1 MSKVYYYCNN
11 CGHEAA
17 KWLGKCPACKQWNT
31 LIEEVKPSNKK
42 NQLFNL
48 AVASSPATLIQNIK
62 HESSM
67 MTTTTDAELDI
78 VLGGG
83 IVSGSVILLAG
94 EPGIGKSTLLLQ
106 IALSYKGETLYVSGE
121 EAPTQIKMRAD
132 RIGIKNQHCHV
143 FSETST
149 TKIINHCE
157 NRFKNENPYQLIII
171 DSIQTLFSDYIDT
184 TVGSVSQIKQC
195 CSELVQYAKKTNTPI
210 ILIGHITKEGQIAG
224 PKILEHMVDV
234 VLNFEGEKTHLYR
247 ILRAS
252 KNRYGATSQVGVYEM
267 VESGLKQV
275 LNPSTILMNDGEQQ
289 MSGTSIASTFE
300 GQKTFLVEVQALV
313 TPAVYGTPQRSV
325 NGFNLKR
332 LNILLAVLE
341 KKCGFKL
348 SSQDVFLNIAGGIS
362 VSDPSMDLAIVAS
375 ILSSNEDFIIGAN
388 ICFAGE
394 VGLNGEVRPIPRIES
409 HIQEAQRIGF
419 KTIVISSKN
428 KLVSIYKKIEIINC
442 DKVMD
447 LYTYLANLIQSKPM
461 G

>member
-1 MSKVYYYCNN
+1 MSKVYFYCTN

-31 LIEEVKPSNKK
+31 IVEELKPVNKK
-42 NQLFNL
+42 NKLFNL
-48 AVASSPATLIQNIK
+48 SMDSSESILIQNIK
-62 HESSM
+62 NESSM
-67 MTTTTDAELDI
+67 MTTTMDAELDI

-106 IALSYKGETLYVSGE
+106 IALLYKGETLYVSGE

-132 RIGIKNQHCHV
+132 RIGIKNQYCHV

-149 TKIINHCE
+149 TKIITHCE
-157 NRFKNENPYQLIII
+157 NRLKQEKPYQLMII

-184 TVGSVSQIKQC
+184 PIGSVSQIKQC

-210 ILIGHITKEGQIAG
+210 ILIGHITKEVQIAG

-247 ILRAS
+247 ILRSS
-252 KNRYGATSQVGVYEM
+252 KNRYGSTAKVGVYEM

-275 LNPSTILMNDGEQQ
+275 LNPSTILLNDGEQQ

-313 TPAVYGTPQRSV
+313 TPAVYGTPQRSA

-332 LNILLAVLE
+332 LNMLLAVLE

-348 SSQDVFLNIAGGIS
+348 SAQDVFLNIAGGIS

-375 ILSSNEDFIIGAN
+375 ILSSNGDFVIGPK

-394 VGLNGEVRPIPRIES
+394 VGLNGEIRPIPRIES
-409 HIQEAQRIGF
+409 HIQEADRIGF
-419 KTIVISSKN
+419 NSIVISSKN
-428 KLVSIYKKIEIINC
+428 KLISNSEKIRIVKC
-442 DKVMD
+442 DRVMD
-447 LYTYLANLIQSKPM
+447 LYTHLANFK
-461 G
+461 

>member
-31 LIEEVKPSNKK
+31 LVEEVKPSNKK
-42 NQLFNL
+42 NKLFNL
-48 AVASSPATLIQNIK
+48 AVASSSATLIQNIK

-106 IALSYKGETLYVSGE
+106 IALSYKSETLYVSGE
-121 EAPTQIKMRAD
+121 EALTQIKMRAD

-157 NRFKNENPYQLIII
+157 NRFKKENPYQLIII

-184 TVGSVSQIKQC
+184 TVGSISQIKQC

-224 PKILEHMVDV
+224 PKVLEHMVDV

-252 KNRYGATSQVGVYEM
+252 KNRYGATSKVGVYEM

-375 ILSSNEDFIIGAN
+375 ILSSNEDFIIGTN

-447 LYTYLANLIQSKPM
+447 LYTYLANLIPSKPM

>member
-1 MSKVYYYCNN
+1 MSKVYFYCTN
-11 CGHEAA
+11 CGHESP

-31 LIEEVKPSNKK
+31 LVEELKPTDKK
-42 NQLFNL
+42 HQLFNL
-48 AVASSPATLIQNIK
+48 SMDSTSATLIEDIK
-62 HESSM
+62 NESSM
-67 MTTTTDAELDI
+67 MTATMDAELDV

-83 IVSGSVILLAG
+83 VVAGSVILLAG

-121 EAPTQIKMRAD
+121 EAPSQIKMRAN
-132 RIGIKNQHCHV
+132 RIGIRSQYCHV

-149 TKIINHCE
+149 SKIISHCE
-157 NRFKNENPYQLIII
+157 NRAKKENSYQLIII
-171 DSIQTLFSDYIDT
+171 DSIQTLFSNYIDT
-184 TVGSVSQIKQC
+184 PIGSVSQIKQC

-252 KNRYGATSQVGVYEM
+252 KNRYGSTAKVGVYEM
-267 VESGLKQV
+267 MESGLKQV
-275 LNPSTILMNDGEQQ
+275 LNPSTILLNDGEQQ
-289 MSGTSIASTFE
+289 MSGTSVASTFE

-313 TPAVYGTPQRSV
+313 TPAVYGTPQRSA

-332 LNILLAVLE
+332 LNMLLAVLE

-375 ILSSNEDFIIGAN
+375 ILSSNEDFIIGSK

-409 HIQEAQRIGF
+409 HIQEADRIGF
-419 KTIVISSKN
+419 KSIIISSKN
-428 KLVSIYKKIEIINC
+428 KLINVPENITIVKC

-447 LYTYLANLIQSKPM
+447 LYTHLANLKQ
-461 G
+461 

>member
-1 MSKVYYYCNN
+1 MSKFSFYCNN
-11 CGHEAA
+11 CGYEAA

-31 LIEEVKPSNKK
+31 FVEEIKSSTKQKK
-42 NQLFNL
+42 IFSI
-48 AVASSPATLIQNIK
+48 SSTSSKATLIQDIK
-62 HESSM
+62 NESSIK
-67 MTTTTDAELDI
+67 TSTSDSELDV

-106 IALSYKGETLYVSGE
+106 IALLQNCNTLYVSGE
-121 EAPTQIKMRAD
+121 EALTQIKMRAD
-132 RIGIKNQHCHV
+132 RVGIKNQYCHV
-143 FSETST
+143 FSETLT
-149 TKIINHCE
+149 TKIINHC
-157 NRFKNENPYQLIII
+157 NQRFNEKNAYKLIII
-171 DSIQTLFSDYIDT
+171 DSIQTLFSDSIDSPI
-184 TVGSVSQIKQC
+184 GSVSQIKQC
-195 CSELVQYAKKTNTPI
+195 CSELVQYAKQTNTPI

-252 KNRYGATSQVGVYEM
+252 KNRYGSTSKVGVYEM
-267 VESGLKQV
+267 VEAGLKQV

-313 TPAVYGTPQRSV
+313 SPAVYGTPQRSV

-341 KKCGFKL
+341 KKCGFKI
-348 SSQDVFLNIAGGIS
+348 SSQDVFLNIAGGIK
-362 VSDPSMDLAIVAS
+362 VSDPSMDLAIIAS
-375 ILSSNEDFIIGAN
+375 ILSSNEDFIISSK

-394 VGLNGEVRPIPRIES
+394 VGLNGEIRPIPRIEN
-409 HIQEAQRIGF
+409 HIQEADRIGF
-419 KTIVISSKN
+419 KSIVISSKN
-428 KLVSIYKKIEIINC
+428 KLIHAPEKINIVKC

-447 LYTYLANLIQSKPM
+447 LYTHLANLKQ
-461 G
+461 

>member
-1 MSKVYYYCNN
+1 MSKVYFYCTN

-31 LIEEVKPSNKK
+31 IVEELKPVNKK
-42 NQLFNL
+42 NKLFNL
-48 AVASSPATLIQNIK
+48 SMDSSESILIQNIK
-62 HESSM
+62 NESSM
-67 MTTTTDAELDI
+67 MTTTMDAELDI

-106 IALSYKGETLYVSGE
+106 IALLYKGETLYVSGE

-132 RIGIKNQHCHV
+132 RIGIKNQYCHV

-149 TKIINHCE
+149 TKIITHCE
-157 NRFKNENPYQLIII
+157 NRLKQEKPYQLMII

-184 TVGSVSQIKQC
+184 PIGSVSQIKQC

-247 ILRAS
+247 ILRSS
-252 KNRYGATSQVGVYEM
+252 KNRYGSTAKVGVYEM

-275 LNPSTILMNDGEQQ
+275 LNPSTILLNDGEQQ

-313 TPAVYGTPQRSV
+313 TPAVYGTPQRSA

-332 LNILLAVLE
+332 LNMLLAVLE

-348 SSQDVFLNIAGGIS
+348 SAQDVFLNIAGGIS

-375 ILSSNEDFIIGAN
+375 ILSSNGDFVIGPK

-394 VGLNGEVRPIPRIES
+394 VGLNGEIRPIPRIES
-409 HIQEAQRIGF
+409 HIQEADRIGF
-419 KTIVISSKN
+419 NSIVISSKN
-428 KLVSIYKKIEIINC
+428 KLISNSEKIRIVKC
-442 DKVMD
+442 DRVMD
-447 LYTYLANLIQSKPM
+447 LYTHLANFK
-461 G
+461 